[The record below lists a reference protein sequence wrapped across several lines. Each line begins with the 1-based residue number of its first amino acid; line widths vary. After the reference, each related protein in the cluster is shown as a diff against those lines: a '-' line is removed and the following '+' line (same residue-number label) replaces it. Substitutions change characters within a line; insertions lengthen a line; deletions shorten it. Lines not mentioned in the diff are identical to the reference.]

1 MAKLIVSRR
10 VGGFNSAQF
19 PFNLIS
25 PARRADA
32 ALADLAELGHDAAEQ
47 KPISHSATDAPT
59 RSVTADVPLAHTR
72 VSRSFAGLLRDL
84 DACIDAE
91 ASLQRGVADI
101 FAPEFDAALAKAE
114 TARAHLMARL
124 DHLIDLPAQR
134 AADRPLRLMALF
146 LRTLLSVEND
156 EDRAYIHA
164 TVAQHAHLLDVAG
177 ADPSARRLRGLQRHF
192 FSSCDALM
200 RLEDFNAP
208 GPDDDGEGGPAMAA

>member
-10 VGGFNSAQF
+10 VGGFNSAHS
-19 PFNLIS
+19 PFNLVS
-25 PARRADA
+25 PGSGMSSACSEMAELEHGAAEPERTSRCVADA
-32 ALADLAELGHDAAEQ
+32 PAA
-47 KPISHSATDAPT
+47 
-59 RSVTADVPLAHTR
+59 SVGADVPLAHTS
-72 VSRSFAGLLRDL
+72 VSRAFAGLLRDL

-91 ASLQRGVADI
+91 APLQRGVADV
-101 FAPEFDAALAKAE
+101 FAPGFDAALAKAE

-156 EDRAYIHA
+156 GDRAYIHA

-177 ADPSARRLRGLQRHF
+177 AAPSARMLRRLQRHF
-192 FSSCDALM
+192 FRSCDALM
-200 RLEDFNAP
+200 RLEDFNGP
-208 GPDDDGEGGPAMAA
+208 GPDDDGNGGPVMAA

>member
-10 VGGFNSAQF
+10 AGGFNSAQS
-19 PFNLIS
+19 PSDLVA
-25 PARRADA
+25 PARRTDA

-59 RSVTADVPLAHTR
+59 TSVMADVPLAHTR
-72 VSRSFAGLLRDL
+72 VSRAFAGLLRDL
-84 DACIDAE
+84 DACIHTE
-91 ASLQRGVADI
+91 APLQRGVADI

-114 TARAHLMARL
+114 TARAHLMVRL

-134 AADRPLRLMALF
+134 AADHPLRLMALF
-146 LRTLLSVEND
+146 LRTLLAIEDD

-177 ADPSARRLRGLQRHF
+177 ADPSARRLRGLQSHF
-192 FSSCDALM
+192 FSSCDTLM

-208 GPDDDGEGGPAMAA
+208 GPDNDGDGGPAMAA